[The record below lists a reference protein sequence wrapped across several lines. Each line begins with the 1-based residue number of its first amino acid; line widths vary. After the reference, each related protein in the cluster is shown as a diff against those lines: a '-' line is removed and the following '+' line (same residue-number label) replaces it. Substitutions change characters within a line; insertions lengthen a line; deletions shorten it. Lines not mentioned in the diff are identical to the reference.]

1 MLELR
6 QIFNRGDFTDGYLYG
21 NPGDDLLSGSSPKNQ
36 GIYLGRIVAVVDSEN
51 KAQDRDEKA
60 AVRGALRRGKVLAC
74 VALDRHSPV
83 GIEPGDGLEFRHDDG
98 DYLVSPPIGSVT
110 TYIKEVGERII
121 LVGDFDRGIETGD
134 LAFKVTDRKLIDE
147 ALDAPDKKLP
157 VTMLF
162 TARAGQFPRLVM
174 TDVRADE
181 TVEIVADHVIERAQK
196 VATDASRIADN
207 LSRLGDTPY
216 TPGMTGI
223 DVEID
228 DDIMMPLSI
237 VNRMR
242 REASEELMKRR
253 GDSVTSG
260 RAPRLTRAELDVA
273 ESAELLGAAVLD
285 ADEYAKSIRKRAVK
299 PVPLE
304 NFMKMRGEGAAD
316 VIPYILNVSRG
327 SLDAYIRENF
337 DEIAGA
343 VRDTGILIG
352 NLGWIRQF
360 REAGIKVYGDYGL
373 NVFNEQA
380 KRAFEDEGVELYMP
394 SHETGIMDE
403 RGIPLM
409 ITEHPVQAETL
420 TDRKGEVHRIER
432 AASGD
437 KTLIY

>member
-1 MLELR
+1 
-6 QIFNRGDFTDGYLYG
+6 
-21 NPGDDLLSGSSPKNQ
+21 
-36 GIYLGRIVAVVDSEN
+36 
-51 KAQDRDEKA
+51 
-60 AVRGALRRGKVLAC
+60 
-74 VALDRHSPV
+74 
-83 GIEPGDGLEFRHDDG
+83 
-98 DYLVSPPIGSVT
+98 
-110 TYIKEVGERII
+110 
-121 LVGDFDRGIETGD
+121 
-134 LAFKVTDRKLIDE
+134 
-147 ALDAPDKKLP
+147 
-157 VTMLF
+157 
-162 TARAGQFPRLVM
+162 M

>member
-1 MLELR
+1 
-6 QIFNRGDFTDGYLYG
+6 
-21 NPGDDLLSGSSPKNQ
+21 
-36 GIYLGRIVAVVDSEN
+36 
-51 KAQDRDEKA
+51 
-60 AVRGALRRGKVLAC
+60 
-74 VALDRHSPV
+74 
-83 GIEPGDGLEFRHDDG
+83 
-98 DYLVSPPIGSVT
+98 
-110 TYIKEVGERII
+110 
-121 LVGDFDRGIETGD
+121 
-134 LAFKVTDRKLIDE
+134 
-147 ALDAPDKKLP
+147 
-157 VTMLF
+157 
-162 TARAGQFPRLVM
+162 M
-174 TDVRADE
+174 TDVRAGE
-181 TVEIVADHVIERAQK
+181 TVEIVADHVVERAQK
-196 VATDASRIADN
+196 VATDADRIADN

-242 REASEELMKRR
+242 REASEELMVRR
-253 GDSVTSG
+253 ANSVTAG
-260 RAPRLTRAELDVA
+260 RAPRLTRAQLDVA

-285 ADEYAKSIRKRAVK
+285 ADEYGSRIRKSTVK

-304 NFMKMRGEGAAD
+304 DFMKMRSEGTAAD

-337 DEIAGA
+337 DEIADA

-360 REAGIKVYGDYGL
+360 REAGVKVYGDYGL

-380 KRAFEDEGVELYMP
+380 KRAFEDAGVELYMP
-394 SHETGIMDE
+394 SHETGIRDE

-409 ITEHPVQAETL
+409 VTEHPVQAETL
-420 TDRKGEVHRIER
+420 TDRKGEIHRIER

-437 KTLIY
+437 KTLIF